1 MYFRTSRRTAVGG
14 VGGGGGGG
22 GRVEEVEGGV
32 GRMFSGSP
40 ANCEAQHSASSCC
53 VLSARIK
60 VLFS

>member
-1 MYFRTSRRTAVGG
+1 MGG